1 MISNLSK
8 SNTAFQA
15 WRATS
20 LDARLALIER
30 LRDAI
35 AKESGALAGLC
46 HDTMGKPID
55 EAQAELRKCQAL
67 CDHYITHSATYL
79 EPKNYGSAQE
89 WREPLGPILGI
100 MPWNYPVWQVCRFA
114 IPTMIAGNV
123 VLLSHA
129 PIVQPVA
136 VALARLCLDA
146 GFPDG
151 VFQAV
156 EWDVPTCHEAISHHI
171 VRGVS
176 VTGST
181 QAGRAVAKTAGDV
194 LKPVVLE
201 LGGSDPY
208 IVCADADI
216 ELAAKAC
223 VTARFLNAGQTCVA
237 AKRWIVN
244 EKVAEDFLAAVDDK
258 LPTEPM
264 RLARADLC
272 EALHKQVAES
282 VQLGATCVRGGRKH
296 GTHEYEP
303 TILMNIL
310 PDMPVYSQE
319 VFGPVASV
327 FKVSSDEAAIELAND
342 TAYGLG
348 AAVFSQ
354 DHARALQLAAQLE
367 AGVVAINTMVKSD
380 PAIPFGG
387 IKNSG
392 IGREL
397 GPAGIDAFTNRKIVM
412 FN

>member
-1 MISNLSK
+1 M
-8 SNTAFQA
+8 
-15 WRATS
+15 
-20 LDARLALIER
+20 
-30 LRDAI
+30 
-35 AKESGALAGLC
+35 C
-46 HDTMGKPID
+46 KPID

-67 CDHYITHSATYL
+67 CDHYITQSATYL

-89 WREPLGPILGI
+89 WREPLGSILGI

-129 PIVQPVA
+129 PIVQAVA
-136 VALARLCLDA
+136 VALERLCLDV
-146 GFPDG
+146 GFTDG

-156 EWDVPTCHEAISHHI
+156 EWDVPTCHEAIAHHI

-181 QAGRAVAKTAGDV
+181 QAGRAVAKTAGDA

-237 AKRWIVN
+237 AKRWIVD

-282 VQLGATCVRGGRKH
+282 VRLGATCVRGGRKH

-310 PDMPVYSQE
+310 PEMPVYSQE

-354 DHARALQLAAQLE
+354 DHARALHLAAQLE

-392 IGREL
+392 IGKEL